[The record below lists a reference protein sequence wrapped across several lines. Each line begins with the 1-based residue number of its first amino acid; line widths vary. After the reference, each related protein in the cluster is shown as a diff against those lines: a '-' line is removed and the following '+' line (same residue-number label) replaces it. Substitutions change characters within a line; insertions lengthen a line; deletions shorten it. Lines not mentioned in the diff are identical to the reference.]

1 MSIKIPKQSTLA
13 AELKRYDSF
22 ALRKF
27 ISPSPTKTSLTGDL
41 SSPPTSPEE
50 PASTEFSNHQHDAHS
65 PVDHP
70 LTPASPDTILDIVSE
85 IEECTSNFPAKMLLV
100 DTPCISSI
108 RSHLKATSAIGLSKS
123 SPQQAAAPPTAIF
136 NQTRPKGINRR
147 NRPETICLS
156 PILNNKSFNSQ
167 IPVTP
172 PSTPPFNANFSF
184 SSVSSTMPTT
194 KSYAKSSILPT
205 FAYQL
210 AAANLQPLHTIFPIS
225 SDFLRSALYAHI
237 LAYIFLQSLPSS
249 NMISQT
255 ASFSSD
261 TRMNHHAASH
271 SNSHSLRKQSSFP
284 HNFSSYHNT
293 SIVGIPAKAASTLG
307 LSSSTSVRRN
317 MGAVTQNKRIEL
329 KLRSCIGKLLKG
341 MEGKADAQTGKAGV
355 EGWILRSLIEVVRGC
370 EGI

>member
-1 MSIKIPKQSTLA
+1 
-13 AELKRYDSF
+13 
-22 ALRKF
+22 
-27 ISPSPTKTSLTGDL
+27 
-41 SSPPTSPEE
+41 
-50 PASTEFSNHQHDAHS
+50 
-65 PVDHP
+65 
-70 LTPASPDTILDIVSE
+70 
-85 IEECTSNFPAKMLLV
+85 MLLV

-123 SPQQAAAPPTAIF
+123 SPQQAAAPPAIF

-156 PILNNKSFNSQ
+156 PVSNNNSFNSQ
-167 IPVTP
+167 IPTTP

-249 NMISQT
+249 NMISQP
-255 ASFSSD
+255 ASFSSN

-271 SNSHSLRKQSSFP
+271 STSHSLRKQSSFP

-329 KLRSCIGKLLKG
+329 NLRSCIGKLLKG